1 MKKIYTLF
9 LTLLGFSMVSNAQ
22 SIIPASDELLLPQYA
37 YYGGTTA
44 SHRVPFFCRL
54 KISGLTPGA
63 TYRYFTGMS
72 SNASATTQTPGNMYR
87 INNGVSGNGFGHIT
101 GYTANKAINS
111 SEINNDE
118 MQTAFTSGASRH
130 GRFTADGS
138 GTYTGWFASG
148 PVGNAAQQAIGAN
161 VHFYVQVNDG
171 GSGTTLAQS
180 FRTTSTIKLL
190 NYTDVPSDPNGC
202 TPLLGTSTT
211 GDEKIVVIYDNT
223 AGTGRPLY
231 CTFTENNNQGGQLNE
246 GNIWNNPV
254 IYPTVDGVS
263 GSWAAIIPNNLS
275 GGVKAINFLNI
286 PDASPILT
294 EPNISNDGIW
304 NGVSTVNPAGDST
317 KPIVINSIAG
327 GSLPVNLLSFRG
339 QSAKEGIRLFWETA
353 QEVNNKKFEI
363 NRATSEG
370 SNFRTIGTVDAVS
383 MQSSINRYQFVDPN
397 PVSGVNYYQL
407 RQVDADGRSKTYKTI
422 AVKYGEA
429 INAMRLVQ
437 TGGGEMLVAITVSEN
452 KKGTI
457 LYTDMMGAVLYNQSV
472 SLQEGEN
479 LVRIPVADR
488 GLKMA
493 VVSFMANEG
502 ERMNLKILR

>member
-1 MKKIYTLF
+1 V
-9 LTLLGFSMVSNAQ
+9 GFSAALQAQ
-22 SIIPASDELLLPQYA
+22 TVIPASDELLLPQYA

-44 SHRVPFFCRL
+44 SHRVPFLCRL
-54 KISGLTPGA
+54 KITGLTPGS

-138 GTYTGWFASG
+138 GSYTGWFASG
-148 PVGNAAQQAIGAN
+148 PVGNAAQQANGTD
-161 VHFYVQVNDG
+161 VYFYVQLNDG
-171 GSGTTLAQS
+171 GSGTTLFQS

-190 NYTDVPSDPNGC
+190 NYSSVAGDPTGC
-202 TPLLGTSTT
+202 TPLLGTSTV
-211 GDEKIVVIYDNT
+211 GDEKIVAIYDNAT
-223 AGTGRPLY
+223 GTGRPLY
-231 CTFTENNNQGGQLNE
+231 CTFTENNNQGGALSE
-246 GNIWNNPV
+246 GTIWNNPV
-254 IYPTVDGVS
+254 IYPAVDAVS

-286 PDASPILT
+286 PDASPVLNS
-294 EPNISNDGIW
+294 PNISNDGTW

-339 QSAKEGIRLFWETA
+339 QSVKEGVRLFWETA

-363 NRATSEG
+363 NRATSDG
-370 SNFRTIGTVDAVS
+370 NFRTIGTIDAVAE
-383 MQSSINRYQFVDPN
+383 QSSINRYQFVDPN

-407 RQVDADGRSKTYKTI
+407 RQVDVDGRSKTYKTI
-422 AVKYGEA
+422 AVRFGDGQNSIRMIQSGSAEVVVSVSVADDTKGQ
-429 INAMRLVQ
+429 LV
-437 TGGGEMLVAITVSEN
+437 
-452 KKGTI
+452 
-457 LYTDMMGAVLYNQSV
+457 YTDMLGNVLYNQPV
-472 SLQEGEN
+472 TLREGEN
-479 LVRIPVADR
+479 TIRIPVPAQR
-488 GLKMA
+488 AKMA
-493 VVSFMANEG
+493 VVSFVASEG
-502 ERMNLKILR
+502 ARMNLKVLR